1 MKENVINLKEVR
13 DKIGLTQKET
23 ADKLGISLR
32 TYQRYELDG
41 DGIDYKK
48 LLEISKKLGVS
59 MEQLT
64 GAVAIGSGNIAIR
77 GNGNQIDKQRSQKR
91 NTPLYIEFEKLY
103 DDYGNETLLKG
114 FVEKLKKLKEFSEE

>member
-41 DGIDYKK
+41 NGIDYKK

-64 GAVAIGSGNIAIR
+64 GAVAIGSGNIAVR
-77 GNGNQIDKQRSQKR
+77 GNGNQIGGQISQKR

-114 FVEKLKKLKEFSEE
+114 FIEKLKKLKEFSEE

>member
-1 MKENVINLKEVR
+1 
-13 DKIGLTQKET
+13 
-23 ADKLGISLR
+23 
-32 TYQRYELDG
+32 
-41 DGIDYKK
+41 
-48 LLEISKKLGVS
+48 